1 MQTMWVTWKHKMRSF
16 VFDHKELGIV
26 DEPFVLQSSL
36 RLKELLREISDV
48 ALHNA
53 VNYGFRLTI
62 SAKEIPSA
70 FKATLVK
77 HEDDGAWY
85 RFENGKQGWFGPI
98 FETILREFPI
108 VLYLRLDLE

>member
-1 MQTMWVTWKHKMRSF
+1 MQTMWVTWKNKMRSF

-53 VNYGFRLTI
+53 VNY
-62 SAKEIPSA
+62 
-70 FKATLVK
+70 
-77 HEDDGAWY
+77 
-85 RFENGKQGWFGPI
+85 
-98 FETILREFPI
+98 
-108 VLYLRLDLE
+108 